1 MGKGE
6 QDDLTLEPDSFEDDE
21 SEVLENI
28 RSECFFSLAR
38 RRFVPFLDI
47 RFFDGDSLGL
57 RYTHIDAILF
67 NKGGSITI
75 ISPLYRVKLEGRNL
89 GVVYLRL
96 LSESIQWLKE
106 LPAELD
112 NLDANA
118 VVINSIK
125 GVFAYPAK
133 KYSLAC

>member
-1 MGKGE
+1 MGGSE
-6 QDDLTLEPDSFEDDE
+6 AEDLSLEPDLTEGDE
-21 SEVLENI
+21 NEPVENV
-28 RSECFFSLAR
+28 RSECFFSPGR
-38 RRFVPFLDI
+38 RRFVPFLEI
-47 RFFDGDSLGL
+47 RFYDGDSLGL

-96 LSESIQWLKE
+96 LGESIQWLKE

-112 NLDANA
+112 KLDAGA
-118 VVINSIK
+118 VVINSIR
-125 GVFAYPAK
+125 
-133 KYSLAC
+133 LMTDDEIRE

>member
-1 MGKGE
+1 MMGSE
-6 QDDLTLEPDSFEDDE
+6 AEDLSLEPDDVGDDE
-21 SEVLENI
+21 NEIAENI
-28 RSECFFSLAR
+28 RSECFFSPAR

-47 RFFDGDSLGL
+47 RFCDGDSLGL

-67 NKGGSITI
+67 NKGGAVTI

-89 GVVYLRL
+89 QVLYLRL
-96 LSESIQWLKE
+96 LSESVQWLRE

-112 NLDANA
+112 NLDAKA

-125 GVFAYPAK
+125 LIADDEMQE
-133 KYSLAC
+133 

>member
-1 MGKGE
+1 MGGSE
-6 QDDLTLEPDSFEDDE
+6 AEDLSLELEVTGDE
-21 SEVLENI
+21 ENEIAENI
-28 RSECFFSLAR
+28 RSECFFSPAR

-47 RFFDGDSLGL
+47 RFVDGDSLGL

-67 NKGGSITI
+67 SKRGAITI

-106 LPAELD
+106 LPGELD
-112 NLDANA
+112 KLDANA

-125 GVFAYPAK
+125 LV
-133 KYSLAC
+133 SDDEMQE

>member
-1 MGKGE
+1 MMGSE
-6 QDDLTLEPDSFEDDE
+6 AEDLSLEPDIVGNE
-21 SEVLENI
+21 ENEI
-28 RSECFFSLAR
+28 AENVRSECFFSPAR

-47 RFFDGDSLGL
+47 RFYSGDSLGL

-106 LPAELD
+106 LPEELD
-112 NLDANA
+112 KLDANA

-125 GVFAYPAK
+125 LL
-133 KYSLAC
+133 SDDEIQD

>member
-1 MGKGE
+1 MGGSE
-6 QDDLTLEPDSFEDDE
+6 AEDLSLEPDIVGDE
-21 SEVLENI
+21 ENEI
-28 RSECFFSLAR
+28 AENVRSECFFSPAR

-47 RFFDGDSLGL
+47 RFYDGDSLGL

-106 LPAELD
+106 LPEELD
-112 NLDANA
+112 KLDANA

-125 GVFAYPAK
+125 LV
-133 KYSLAC
+133 SDDEIQE

>member
-1 MGKGE
+1 MGGSE
-6 QDDLTLEPDSFEDDE
+6 AEDLRLEPDLVGDE
-21 SEVLENI
+21 ENEI
-28 RSECFFSLAR
+28 AENVRSECFFSPAR

-47 RFFDGDSLGL
+47 RFYDGDSLAL

-106 LPAELD
+106 LPEELD
-112 NLDANA
+112 KLDANA

-125 GVFAYPAK
+125 LV
-133 KYSLAC
+133 SDDEIQE